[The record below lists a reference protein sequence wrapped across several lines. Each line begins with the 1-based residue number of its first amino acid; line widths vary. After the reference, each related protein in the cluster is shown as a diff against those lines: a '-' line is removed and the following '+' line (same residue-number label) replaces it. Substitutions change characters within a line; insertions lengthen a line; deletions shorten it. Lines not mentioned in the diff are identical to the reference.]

1 MFYGAIKP
9 VIMESRIPIL
19 GPNAFSESE
28 LVRWGERVGATVRPP
43 LWIALHGPLGA
54 GKSVLARAIC
64 RGAGITG
71 HIPSPSF
78 TLVQGY
84 SSPRSFPVHHVD
96 LFRLQPGDPIEPL
109 GWEELLSASGLVLL
123 EWAERAG
130 ERQPADRWEV
140 DIDYGS
146 TPEQRVV
153 RVRRLGAAPELVEW

>member
-1 MFYGAIKP
+1 MNGGMTRPQIA
-9 VIMESRIPIL
+9 L
-19 GPNAFSESE
+19 GPSAFSEPQ
-28 LVRWGERVGATVRPP
+28 LVSWGERVGAAVEPP

-78 TLVQGY
+78 TLVQTY
-84 SSPRSFPVHHVD
+84 SSPRSFTVHHVD

-109 GWEELLSASGLVLL
+109 GWDELLADPGLVLL

-130 ERQPADRWEV
+130 DRQPANRWEV
-140 DIDYGS
+140 ELDYGS
-146 TPEQRVV
+146 AEEQRIVQA
-153 RVRRLGAAPELVEW
+153 RSLGSAQELVEW

>member
-1 MFYGAIKP
+1 MDSP
-9 VIMESRIPIL
+9 IPTL
-19 GPNAFSESE
+19 GPSAFTEPE
-28 LVRWGERVGATVRPP
+28 LVSWGERVGSTVEPP

-84 SSPRSFPVHHVD
+84 SSPRSFDVFHVD
-96 LFRLQPGDPIEPL
+96 LFRLQPGDSFEPL

-123 EWAERAG
+123 EWAARAG
-130 ERQPADRWEV
+130 DRQPADRWVV

-146 TPEQRVV
+146 APEQRVV
-153 RVRRLGAAPELVEW
+153 QVSRLGAAPELVAW